1 MLSWQRR
8 QTNRLRQRLLC
19 WWRQTGKGLMRLHQT
34 QVCWQLRRKLVL
46 MSHQT
51 LHQRLVLM

>member
-1 MLSWQRR
+1 
-8 QTNRLRQRLLC
+8 
-19 WWRQTGKGLMRLHQT
+19 MRLHQT
-34 QVCWQLRRKLVL
+34 QVCWQLRKLVL